1 MESPTL
7 IFQSVQAFRPTALP
21 FYSSSLAYTKVP
33 QGYLL
38 TPEAQS
44 SSLSS
49 QIAPGLRSA

>member
-21 FYSSSLAYTKVP
+21 FYSSSLAYIKVP

-38 TPEAQS
+38 TPEAQ
-44 SSLSS
+44 
-49 QIAPGLRSA
+49 